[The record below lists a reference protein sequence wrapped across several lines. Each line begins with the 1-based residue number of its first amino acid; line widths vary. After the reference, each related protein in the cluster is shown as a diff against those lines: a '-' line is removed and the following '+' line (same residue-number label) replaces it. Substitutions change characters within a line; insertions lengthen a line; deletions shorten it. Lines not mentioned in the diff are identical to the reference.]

1 MRDKRYAYS
10 LIDVKSIDEEK
21 RIVEGLASSPKVDRV
36 GDIVEPLGAKFQ
48 LPMPLLLD
56 HNHKE
61 QVGHVTFAQATKEGI
76 PFRAQIT
83 RVTEPGAVKDLVDKA
98 WHLVKY
104 RLRSAVS
111 IGFRGLDNGVEL
123 MKNGG
128 LRFTAWEWLEL
139 SLVSV
144 GAQDEAIIYGAK
156 GLDDRCFHTIKS
168 IDTGIR
174 AALGIRDSATARP
187 VPPGASGLNRNSDR
201 QEAKMN
207 ISEKIAAMESQRTEK
222 IKAWEGLQ
230 AFETKTDEQ
239 KALIKQHREEVESLD
254 EELDDLKALEKTIAR
269 KATPI
274 TPAVPQA
281 PGITLPATAKKKLEP
296 GILFAQMAKV
306 KINSKLDMVP
316 PLIVAAKMYGQ
327 DSDVFGIIKAGEVLP
342 GTAASGNWAYDLI
355 SQEGAAAADFVDWLR
370 PQMITG
376 RFGQN
381 GVPAFT
387 NIGFYEPY
395 VTQTAGGT
403 GGWVGEAKPKPA
415 TAFDFDR
422 STLTPLKMAAI
433 TVLSDRNIRYSSPQ
447 SDTVI
452 RNELARMLIQLED
465 ATFID
470 PTNSGTSNV
479 KPASI
484 TNGVEAI
491 ASTGTDLE
499 DVDLDIRS
507 AMARFTAASNALSS
521 GVWIMSPDNAIA
533 LSLMRNSLGV
543 LAFGGIDKMGGMFMN
558 LPVITSTAAGSYVI
572 LVNATDIYYADEGG
586 VQVDAS
592 RETAIE
598 MKDAANLAQD
608 ASAATGASLVSMFQ
622 NNMVALRAEKTVNW
636 KRRRTVSVSY
646 LSGVVWGGA
655 VHIS

>member
-1 MRDKRYAYS
+1 MDRAYS
-10 LIDVKSIDEEK
+10 ILHVKSVEEGD
-21 RIVEGLASSPKVDRV
+21 RIIRGIATTPTPDRV
-36 GDIVEPLGAKFQ
+36 GDIVEPLGVSFKN
-48 LPMPLLLD
+48 PMPLLWQ
-56 HNHKE
+56 HKSDKP
-61 QVGHVTFAQATKEGI
+61 VGTVTFDRPTKDGI
-76 PFRAQIT
+76 AFVAKLARID
-83 RVTEPGAVKDLVDKA
+83 EPGALKDRVDEAWQSVKAGLV
-98 WHLVKY
+98 
-104 RLRSAVS
+104 RAVS
-111 IGFRGLDNGVEL
+111 IGFRAMETAFLEATGGV
-123 MKNGG
+123 
-128 LRFTAWEWLEL
+128 RFIKSEVFEL
-139 SLVSV
+139 SLVTIP
-144 GAQDEAIIYGAK
+144 ANAEATI
-156 GLDDRCFHTIKS
+156 TSIKS
-168 IDTGIR
+168 IDTNVR
-174 AALGIRDSATARP
+174 AALGIRDVGTARP
-187 VPPGASGLNRNSDR
+187 VPPGASGLNRNSNR

-207 ISEKIAAMESQRTEK
+207 TSERIAALESQRTEK

-230 AFETKTDEQ
+230 ALDTKTDEQ
-239 KALIKQHREEVESLD
+239 KALIRQHREEVENLD

-274 TPAVPQA
+274 TPAAA
-281 PGITLPATAKKKLEP
+281 PTPGYNVPATPKKKLEP

-327 DSDVFGIIKAGEVLP
+327 DSEVFGVIKTGEVLP
-342 GTAASGNWAYDLI
+342 GTAASGTWGYDLI

-376 RFGQN
+376 RFGMG
-381 GVPAFT
+381 GVPSFS

-395 VTQTAGGT
+395 VIQTAGGT

-447 SDTVI
+447 SDVVI

-470 PTNSGTSNV
+470 PTNSGTSNI

-507 AMARFTAASNALSS
+507 AMARFTAANNSLSQ

-533 LSLMRNSLGV
+533 LSLMRNALGS
-543 LAFGGIDKMGGMFMN
+543 LAFGGINKDGGMFMN
-558 LPVITSTAAGSYVI
+558 LPVITSSAAGTYVT
-572 LVNATDIYYADEGG
+572 LVNAADIFYADEGG

-598 MKDAANLAQD
+598 MKDQANLAQD
-608 ASAATGASLVSMFQ
+608 GSAATGASLVSMFQ
-622 NNMVALRAEKTVNW
+622 NNLVALRAEKTVNW